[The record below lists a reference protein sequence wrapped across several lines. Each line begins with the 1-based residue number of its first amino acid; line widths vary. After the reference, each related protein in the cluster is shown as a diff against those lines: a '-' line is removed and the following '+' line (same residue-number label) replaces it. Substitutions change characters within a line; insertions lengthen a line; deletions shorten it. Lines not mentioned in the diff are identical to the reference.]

1 MQANTIRTGYAI
13 ALVVI
18 ALWAGF
24 VLVSRMGGTGTLQP
38 ADIAALRLGTA
49 TLVLA
54 PFWLL
59 WLRVPLFTPRML
71 MLALVGGI
79 AYSLTVYSGFR
90 LAPVSHGAL
99 LVSGLLPFTM
109 AICVWY
115 VLGEAPTQQMKRGL
129 ALIATGVAC
138 LGLEM
143 FLHGDYSVRI
153 AAGDALLVSASLLWA
168 LYTALVRRWQYGPW
182 ETTIGVALLSAMLYL
197 PAYAL
202 LRPQAIL
209 QADIGEVVLQS
220 LYQGVLVLIVAMVLY
235 MQAMVRLGPARLGA
249 MMATVPAIAGIGA
262 SLWLDEPL
270 TPWLVVGLL
279 LTSVGA
285 WVGVRQRAAS

>member
-1 MQANTIRTGYAI
+1 MQTNTIRTGCAI

-24 VLVSRMGGTGTLQP
+24 VLVSRLGGTGTLQP

-59 WLRVPLFTPRML
+59 WLRVPLFNRRML
-71 MLALVGGI
+71 VLALVGGI

-99 LVSGLLPFTM
+99 LVSGMLPFTM
-109 AICVWY
+109 ALCVWW
-115 VLGEAPTQQMKRGL
+115 VLGEAPTRQMKRGL
-129 ALIATGVAC
+129 ALIAAGVAC

-143 FLHGDYSVRI
+143 FLHGDYSLHI

-197 PAYAL
+197 PVYAL
-202 LRPQAIL
+202 LRPQAIV
-209 QADIGEVVLQS
+209 QADMGEVVLQS

-285 WVGVRQRAAS
+285 WVGVRQRAAT